1 VDAFFDALASL
12 IAWFYELVPSYIFAI
27 SGLTVTVMLVLA
39 PLTVKST
46 RSMLAMQ
53 RLQPEIKKLQQQH
66 KGDRV
71 ALNEAMMAFYKEHQ
85 INPLGGC
92 LPMLL
97 QMPVFIIMYNVI
109 AGLTNKKG
117 PKYLD
122 KESELF
128 QSLAGKGGEMVEWG
142 IHLERSASTQISESF
157 GGAIPMIA
165 LAIIGVATSYFQT
178 KRMSARN
185 PQAAQANPQAQMMQ
199 RVFPLMFGVICWI
212 SPAGVV
218 VYFVVSNLFRIAQ
231 QELMYKFDPVLARE
245 VRKEVHE
252 VEAKA
257 VELKG
262 KPTAPSRTAGS
273 GGNSRAGGGGN
284 SRGGASQRNRNK
296 NKKKRR
302 R

>member
-1 VDAFFDALASL
+1 MDALFDALATL
-12 IAWFYELVPSYIFAI
+12 IAWFYDLTPSYVFAI
-27 SGLTVTVMLVLA
+27 SGLTVAVMLVLA

-109 AGLTNKKG
+109 AGLTRKSG
-117 PKYLD
+117 PKYLS
-122 KESELF
+122 ESTELYR
-128 QSLAGKGGEMVEWG
+128 SLAGKGGEMVEWG
-142 IHLERSASTQISESF
+142 IHLERSASQQISESF
-157 GGAIPMIA
+157 GGAIPMIL
-165 LAIIGVATSYFQT
+165 LAIIGVGTSYFQT

-185 PQAAQANPQAQMMQ
+185 PQAAQANPQMQMMQ

-212 SPAGVV
+212 SPTGVV

-257 VELKG
+257 VELKE
-262 KPTAPSRTAGS
+262 KSSTSTPSRTG
-273 GGNSRAGGGGN
+273 GGNPRGGGG
-284 SRGGASQRNRNK
+284 QRNRNK

-302 R
+302 GR

>member
-1 VDAFFDALASL
+1 MFDLLAGL
-12 IAWFYELVPSYIFAI
+12 LNFYYSILNSYIFAI
-27 SGLTVTVMLVLA
+27 SMLTLTVMLVLA

-92 LPMLL
+92 LPMIL

-109 AGLTNKKG
+109 AGLTKKSG

-122 KESELF
+122 KGTELF
-128 QSLAGKGGEMVEWG
+128 KSLAGKGGEMVEWG
-142 IHLERSASTQISESF
+142 IHLERSASQQVSQSF
-157 GGAIPMIA
+157 GKAIPMIL
-165 LAIIGVATSYFQT
+165 LAVVGVATSYFQT

-199 RVFPLMFGVICWI
+199 RIFPLMFGVICWV

-231 QELMYKFDPVLARE
+231 QELMYKFDPVLAKE
-245 VRKEVHE
+245 VRKEVQE
-252 VEAKA
+252 VETKA
-257 VELKG
+257 VELKAKAKG
-262 KPTAPSRTAGS
+262 GNPPSRTS
-273 GGNSRAGGGGN
+273 GGGN
-284 SRGGASQRNRNK
+284 QRNRNK
-296 NKKKRR
+296 NRKKRR
-302 R
+302 GR

>member
-1 VDAFFDALASL
+1 VSALFDALASL
-12 IAWFYELVPSYIFAI
+12 IQWFFELVPSYIFSIA
-27 SGLTVTVMLVLA
+27 GLTITVMLVLA

-53 RLQPEIKKLQQQH
+53 RLQPEIKKLQAQH

-97 QMPVFIIMYNVI
+97 QMPVFIIMYRVI
-109 AGLTNKKG
+109 SGLTHTTTRDGEKVAD
-117 PKYLD
+117 PKYISHASDLY
-122 KESELF
+122 
-128 QSLAGKGGEMVEWG
+128 QSLADKAGQMVEWG
-142 IHLERSASTQISESF
+142 IHLERSASQQVSQSF
-157 GGAIPMIA
+157 GKAIPMII
-165 LAIIGVATSYFQT
+165 LAVVGVATSYFQT

-199 RVFPLMFGVICWI
+199 RVFPLMFGVICWV

-252 VEAKA
+252 VETKA
-257 VELKG
+257 VELKKG
-262 KPTAPSRTAGS
+262 GGPPSRTS
-273 GGNSRAGGGGN
+273 GGGN
-284 SRGGASQRNRNK
+284 SQRNRNK
-296 NKKKRR
+296 NRKKRKGR
-302 R
+302 